1 MKGLHKIFLA
11 AILAITAGCQEE
23 ELKPSRLTLNSE
35 ELTVP
40 ADGGEV
46 SVSYRLDS
54 PVYNG
59 NVSLGGVPE
68 WISGINTSIS
78 GIITFSV
85 AQNSLTESRTA
96 DLTVQYSG
104 DAGNSILK
112 VIQSPKTIPA
122 VFDIRMELV
131 TQTSAKYSVIPG
143 DKDQTYLS
151 MLVEKDYFDQY
162 GSDEEYFQ
170 DDLEYIKAMAES
182 FGVSTEEYLNST
194 LNRGDL
200 LVKSMTGLIPGSSYY
215 VYAYGLTAQGERTT
229 DIYKVEFTT
238 VSVPQID
245 MTFNVETSINGPLC
259 DLHITPSD
267 PGQRYVIGMY
277 TADQVKDGEDA
288 CRKYQKYLSDQIVIY
303 EAMGMTAEE
312 VVAGLS
318 VTGKSF
324 RTYELEENTEYLVFA
339 ASCTDD
345 GLINSAPASTTFRT
359 SEVKPSDNVISF
371 EVDGIEAHSAL
382 IGISAT
388 NLDPYVLYL
397 VNSESIEGMDEA
409 TIINTVASIE
419 GISDYARRGDTSVE
433 ASELDAATSYT
444 MLAFGYVKGTVTTGL
459 FKVEFTT
466 KDDIPAN
473 ITVVTEHDRYFDGTE
488 VEELYPDDYAGASG
502 LAVLPITVRTEGDP
516 AEKLY
521 YYIYEGDL
529 TSDFILPD
537 DEAVDALL
545 RDGISEESVSF
556 FLPYDEESTLL
567 AFAVGV
573 DGNYSR
579 VYREKIVL
587 SKDGVSPVGEF
598 RPFKVS
604 ARSANPIKAGSSNTM
619 KTSDPVLSI
628 KSMKPEFRQPEH
640 SPLSTGIRTSDQ

>member
-1 MKGLHKIFLA
+1 MKGFYKIFLA
-11 AILAITAGCQEE
+11 AILAMAAGCQEE

-35 ELTVP
+35 EVTVP
-40 ADGGEV
+40 AEGGEV
-46 SVSYRLDS
+46 SISYRLDS
-54 PVYNG
+54 PIYNG
-59 NVSLGGVPE
+59 NVSLSGVPE
-68 WISGINTSIS
+68 WISDINTSIS
-78 GIITFSV
+78 GIISFSV
-85 AQNSLTESRTA
+85 AENSQTESRTA

-104 DAGNSILK
+104 DAGSPVLK
-112 VIQSPKTIPA
+112 VTQSPKTIPA

-143 DKDQTYLS
+143 DKNQTYLS

-170 DDLEYIKAMAES
+170 DDLQYIREMAES
-182 FGVSTEEYLNST
+182 FGVTTEEYLNNT

-200 LVKSMTGLIPGSSYY
+200 LVKSMTGLTPGTSYY

-245 MTFNVETSINGPLC
+245 MTFTVETSINGPLC
-259 DLHITPSD
+259 DLHIVPSD

-288 CRKYQKYLSDQIVIY
+288 CRKYQKYLSDMIVIY
-303 EAMGMTAEE
+303 EAMGMSAEE

-318 VTGKSF
+318 VTGESF
-324 RTYELEENTEYLVFA
+324 RTYELEENTGYLVFA

-345 GLINSAPASTTFRT
+345 GLINSAPVSKTFRT
-359 SEVKPSDNVISF
+359 SEVQPSDNVITF
-371 EVDGIEAHSAL
+371 DVTGLEAHSAV
-382 IGISAT
+382 IDVTAS

-397 VNSESIEGMDEA
+397 VNSESIEGMDDE
-409 TIINTVASIE
+409 TIINTVASVE

-433 ASELDAATSYT
+433 ASELDASASYT
-444 MLAFGYVKGTVTTGL
+444 LLAFGYVKDIVTTGL

-466 KDDIPAN
+466 KDATPADIS
-473 ITVVTEHDRYFDGTE
+473 IITEHDRYFDGTQ

-556 FLPYDEESTLL
+556 FLPYDDESTLL

-573 DGNYSR
+573 DGNYSP

-587 SKDGVSPVGEF
+587 TRDGVSPVGEF
-598 RPFKVS
+598 RPYMAS
-604 ARSANPIKAGSSNTM
+604 ARSAYLNQTGGSGTM
-619 KTSDPVLSI
+619 KVSEPVLSI
-628 KSMKPEFRQPEH
+628 KSEKPEFRYAEQNQ
-640 SPLSTGIRTSDQ
+640 LFTGIRTSNQ